1 MSSKF
6 VTFYTLDPKRHF
18 KKTNSGNG
26 SAIPQYELIDDVVVA
41 KKDQDGKQ
49 VYHSLYQD
57 IQNNK
62 SANDYKKIL
71 EQVGL
76 DNFPGKDTSWK
87 GIDVSNIGT
96 FNDLVKS
103 NNKIQET
110 LRKYDVKDL
119 NALHEK
125 LFKKVEN
132 NLASENEQKTSNTS
146 IENK

>member
-1 MSSKF
+1 MSKF
-6 VTFYTLDPKRHF
+6 VTFYTVDPKKHF

-26 SAIPQYELIDDVVVA
+26 SAVPQYELIDEVITP
-41 KKDQDGKQ
+41 KKDKDGKQ

-87 GIDVSNIGT
+87 AIDVSDIGT
-96 FNDLVKS
+96 YNDLVKS
-103 NNKIQET
+103 NNKVQET

-119 NALHEK
+119 NALHDK
-125 LFKKVEN
+125 LFKKVEKN
-132 NLASENEQKTSNTS
+132 ITLEQKETSNTS
-146 IENK
+146 TENK